1 MAQQAA
7 VDPVALRL
15 FHHHLYEYGRGVR
28 GLFLMTVGL
37 IESAPVV
44 AKLRDDGID
53 HFVQRVGSS
62 KVNVF
67 FGREAYVAVARSFVT
82 KPLNLLSPEEDFML
96 GTLLGYD
103 REQQCR
109 RFLSK
114 LAAPAARCPLAVA
127 AE

>member
-28 GLFLMTVGL
+28 GLFLMTLGL

-53 HFVQRVGSS
+53 HFVQKVGSS

-109 RFLSK
+109 RFLGK
-114 LAAPAARCPLAVA
+114 LAAEAARCPLAIA